1 MYGERAICEG
11 PFDAPRDN
19 GDICIT
25 TTRNAAVFF
34 EALEGFTK
42 DNIKGTKD
50 VQNNKG
56 KFIFSSKKFRQ
67 VHLKRA
73 CDNQF
78 YDHNRLWFIFLS
90 V

>member
-34 EALEGFTK
+34 EAREGFTK
-42 DNIKGTKD
+42 DNIREQKMCKIIKE
-50 VQNNKG
+50 NL
-56 KFIFSSKKFRQ
+56 FS
-67 VHLKRA
+67 RA
-73 CDNQF
+73 K
-78 YDHNRLWFIFLS
+78 YS
-90 V
+90 A

>member
-1 MYGERAICEG
+1 MYGERVICEG

-42 DNIKGTKD
+42 DNISEQKMCKIIKE
-50 VQNNKG
+50 N
-56 KFIFSSKKFRQ
+56 
-67 VHLKRA
+67 L
-73 CDNQF
+73 
-78 YDHNRLWFIFLS
+78 FLEQKIPPS
-90 V
+90 TFEKSM

>member
-34 EALEGFTK
+34 EALEWFTK
-42 DNIKGTKD
+42 DNIREQKMYKIMKE
-50 VQNNKG
+50 NL
-56 KFIFSSKKFRQ
+56 FS
-67 VHLKRA
+67 RA
-73 CDNQF
+73 KN
-78 YDHNRLWFIFLS
+78 S
-90 V
+90 A

>member
-42 DNIKGTKD
+42 DNIREQKMCKIIKE
-50 VQNNKG
+50 N
-56 KFIFSSKKFRQ
+56 FRL

>member
-42 DNIKGTKD
+42 DNISEQKTCKIIKE
-50 VQNNKG
+50 NL
-56 KFIFSSKKFRQ
+56 FS
-67 VHLKRA
+67 RA
-73 CDNQF
+73 KN
-78 YDHNRLWFIFLS
+78 S
-90 V
+90 A

>member
-25 TTRNAAVFF
+25 TTRNEAVFF

-42 DNIKGTKD
+42 DNIREQKMCKIIKE
-50 VQNNKG
+50 NL
-56 KFIFSSKKFRQ
+56 FY
-67 VHLKRA
+67 RA
-73 CDNQF
+73 KN
-78 YDHNRLWFIFLS
+78 S
-90 V
+90 A

>member
-34 EALEGFTK
+34 GAREGFTK
-42 DNIKGTKD
+42 DNIREQKMCKIIKE
-50 VQNNKG
+50 NL
-56 KFIFSSKKFRQ
+56 FS
-67 VHLKRA
+67 RA
-73 CDNQF
+73 KN
-78 YDHNRLWFIFLS
+78 S
-90 V
+90 A

>member
-34 EALEGFTK
+34 EARERFTK
-42 DNIKGTKD
+42 DNIREHKMCKIIKE
-50 VQNNKG
+50 NL
-56 KFIFSSKKFRQ
+56 FS
-67 VHLKRA
+67 RA
-73 CDNQF
+73 KN
-78 YDHNRLWFIFLS
+78 S
-90 V
+90 A

>member
-34 EALEGFTK
+34 EALEWFTK
-42 DNIKGTKD
+42 DNIREQKMSKIMKE
-50 VQNNKG
+50 NL
-56 KFIFSSKKFRQ
+56 FS
-67 VHLKRA
+67 RA
-73 CDNQF
+73 KN
-78 YDHNRLWFIFLS
+78 S
-90 V
+90 A

>member
-42 DNIKGTKD
+42 DNIREQKMCKTIKE
-50 VQNNKG
+50 NL
-56 KFIFSSKKFRQ
+56 FS
-67 VHLKRA
+67 RA
-73 CDNQF
+73 KN
-78 YDHNRLWFIFLS
+78 S
-90 V
+90 A

>member
-34 EALEGFTK
+34 EALEWFTK
-42 DNIKGTKD
+42 DNMREQKMCKIMKE
-50 VQNNKG
+50 NL
-56 KFIFSSKKFRQ
+56 FFRAKNSAQ
-67 VHLKRA
+67 
-73 CDNQF
+73 
-78 YDHNRLWFIFLS
+78 YI
-90 V
+90 

>member
-11 PFDAPRDN
+11 SFDASRDN

-42 DNIKGTKD
+42 DNIREQKMCKIIKE
-50 VQNNKG
+50 NL
-56 KFIFSSKKFRQ
+56 FS
-67 VHLKRA
+67 RA
-73 CDNQF
+73 KN
-78 YDHNRLWFIFLS
+78 S
-90 V
+90 A